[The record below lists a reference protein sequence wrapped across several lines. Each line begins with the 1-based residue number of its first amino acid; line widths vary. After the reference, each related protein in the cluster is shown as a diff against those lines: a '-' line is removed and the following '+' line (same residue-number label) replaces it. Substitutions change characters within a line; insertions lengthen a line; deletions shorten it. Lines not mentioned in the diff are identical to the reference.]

1 VVPGGDA
8 LIQPVRFHL
17 RVPGV
22 EFDVGCGVERSPI
35 IED

>member
-1 VVPGGDA
+1 M
-8 LIQPVRFHL
+8 QRVRFHL

-22 EFDVGCGVERSPI
+22 EFDVGHGVERSPI